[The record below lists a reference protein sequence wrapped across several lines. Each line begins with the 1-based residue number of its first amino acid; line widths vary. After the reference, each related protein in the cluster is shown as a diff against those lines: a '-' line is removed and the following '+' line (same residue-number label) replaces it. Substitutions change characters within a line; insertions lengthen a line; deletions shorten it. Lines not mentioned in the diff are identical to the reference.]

1 MSSLAVVIGAA
12 SGIGRATAERLARDG
27 CRVVAVDVDVER
39 LRTLE
44 RGHGDTFWGG
54 SSVNIA
60 TKGAVL
66 ALTKALAIEYS
77 EAGVRVNCVCPGS
90 IRTPIV
96 LDNLAARGDVAAG
109 LQRAGARHPLGRV
122 GEPDEVAEA
131 IAFLLGDGASFITG
145 AALTIDG
152 GLTAI

>member
-1 MSSLAVVIGAA
+1 
-12 SGIGRATAERLARDG
+12 
-27 CRVVAVDVDVER
+27 
-39 LRTLE
+39 
-44 RGHGDTFWGG
+44 
-54 SSVNIA
+54 
-60 TKGAVL
+60 
-66 ALTKALAIEYS
+66 
-77 EAGVRVNCVCPGS
+77 
-90 IRTPIV
+90 V